1 MIGEYLRG
9 TLGTRDDPPND
20 HCLGRDE
27 SSRRRPR
34 LYTRTPGEIQYSQGL
49 EARSH
54 VMSLKPRAQV
64 YPPDIIVSSRR
75 CRGIRGAGVGGANM
89 SGARSLSTRRA
100 VEMHNASSRME
111 RIFFRAGFPFS
122 SLAPS
127 SSPGVQGV
135 SLLHTLVVEPCNALS
150 TFFTCTEYSTQY

>member
-1 MIGEYLRG
+1 MK
-9 TLGTRDDPPND
+9 
-20 HCLGRDE
+20 
-27 SSRRRPR
+27 
-34 LYTRTPGEIQYSQGL
+34 YSQGL

-150 TFFTCTEYSTQY
+150 TFFTCTEYRLNIRFSGDQGSPMLCSPCRHIPRKGHFLALLLTTML